1 MTYPISLIIIRV
13 LLLLSCVS
21 PIIFSS
27 AIVGIGGLY
36 TAELTAVQILVLVFP
51 HDKPKID

>member
-21 PIIFSS
+21 PIILSS